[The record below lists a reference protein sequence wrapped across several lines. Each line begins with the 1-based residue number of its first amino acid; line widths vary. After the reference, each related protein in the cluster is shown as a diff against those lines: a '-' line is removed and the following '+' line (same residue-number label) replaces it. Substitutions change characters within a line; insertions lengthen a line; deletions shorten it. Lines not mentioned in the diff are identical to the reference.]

1 MGATTKLP
9 ISAYTMGIM
18 STSVQP
24 VDDTAQA
31 GVQTLEDQMSVVVS
45 ALAATE
51 AGPFAHSMLVRPE

>member
-1 MGATTKLP
+1 
-9 ISAYTMGIM
+9 MGIM

-31 GVQTLEDQMSVVVS
+31 GVQTLEEQMSTVVS